1 VALPSAVV
9 LGRQSV
15 IGHAKKRAQE
25 QRWSKRHSIRDCA
38 GNFDGFPRVQGRRQM
53 RGRLQAEIKAVLDE
67 LYRQHP
73 AMPLSFYFG
82 ATYEVLPELE
92 KLDPEKVGQ
101 MVGTAFLQ
109 TEVDHASRA
118 EEMLRCQLARVRHE
132 GNRSSEYV
140 NQIEQQHA
148 QAVKR
153 RAQANQRLDQ
163 TIRDSSGRS

>member
-1 VALPSAVV
+1 MHDS
-9 LGRQSV
+9 
-15 IGHAKKRAQE
+15 
-25 QRWSKRHSIRDCA
+25 
-38 GNFDGFPRVQGRRQM
+38 
-53 RGRLQAEIKAVLDE
+53 LQAEIRAVLDE

-101 MVGTAFLQ
+101 MVGTAYLQ

-118 EEMLRCQLARVRHE
+118 EELLRCQLARVRHE

-153 RAQANQRLDQ
+153 HAQANQRLAQ
-163 TIRDSSGRS
+163 TMKDNRERS